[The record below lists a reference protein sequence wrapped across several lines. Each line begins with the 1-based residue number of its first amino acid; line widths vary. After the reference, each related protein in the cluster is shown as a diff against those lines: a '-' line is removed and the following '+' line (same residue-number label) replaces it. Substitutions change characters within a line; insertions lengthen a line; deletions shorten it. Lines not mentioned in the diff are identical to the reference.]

1 MTCLEVRM
9 IQRLDNTCNSQPSHA
24 TTRCAEAYG
33 SRSRVG
39 FSPKK
44 EKGKI
49 RLPHLQVKCDEGRP
63 ACHRCVSTGRT
74 CDGYGI
80 WGGGDNRH
88 PQVSATGQNNIP
100 VSRVLAAISP
110 RVLDAA
116 ERDCFEWFTLI
127 SAKKLRGLFG
137 SAFWDTLVL
146 QASFNEP
153 AVLHAVL
160 ALGSVQRQEM
170 VEARD
175 ATSGLRIPDGEEQ
188 FMLRQYSKAISHLVP
203 ESQAKVQPSVDAV
216 LLTCLLFIFLE
227 FIRGHYKTA
236 QTHLRNGLKL
246 IYETG
251 SCPNAASKAGVI
263 VKSSGHQI
271 DKGILEAF
279 SRIQVQVGLLRQVN
293 QDPLTNLLVEPRP
306 IIGTFKSIEQ
316 ARDCLD
322 PLIKEALE
330 LNELCRRNGDDKSED
345 CHLALLSRQQ
355 RVRTGPEAW
364 SNTYSLSTVAID
376 TTMPFIDSFGYR
388 LLRVYYTM
396 TRIMMESAVDP
407 RSETVFDN
415 YTDEFAS
422 IITQADGLRRSILSN
437 PDLGD
442 LPPHRPDMPQSIAD
456 MGWLPPLYYTA
467 LKCRV
472 HRLRVHAIELLRS
485 MPHREGIWDANI
497 AALIAQNVMVIE
509 EGCSHN
515 LFPLQDHSDITKVSN
530 GCSGPVPLTP
540 ESFRI
545 RDIEIELPNNP
556 LGNIGLKYRK
566 RRDSGGWE
574 IIERQVPISVPI

>member
-1 MTCLEVRM
+1 M
-9 IQRLDNTCNSQPSHA
+9 
-24 TTRCAEAYG
+24 
-33 SRSRVG
+33 
-39 FSPKK
+39 
-44 EKGKI
+44 
-49 RLPHLQVKCDEGRP
+49 HLQ
-63 ACHRCVSTGRT
+63 A
-74 CDGYGI
+74 
-80 WGGGDNRH
+80 
-88 PQVSATGQNNIP
+88 SATGQNNPP
-100 VSRVLAAISP
+100 VPRVPAAISP

-160 ALGSVQRQEM
+160 ALGSIQRQEM
-170 VEARD
+170 VKARD
-175 ATSGLRIPDGEEQ
+175 ATSGLRLPDGEEQ

-203 ESQAKVQPSVDAV
+203 QSQAKVQPSVDAV

-236 QTHLRNGLKL
+236 QTHLKNGLKL

-251 SCPNAASKAGVI
+251 SCPNAASKADVI
-263 VKSSGHQI
+263 AKSSGHQI

-293 QDPLTNLLVEPRP
+293 QDPLTDLLVEPEP
-306 IIGTFKSIEQ
+306 VIDTFKSIEQ
-316 ARDCLD
+316 AREGLD
-322 PLIKEALE
+322 PLIKETLE
-330 LNELCRRNGDDKSED
+330 LNEICGRNGDDQIED
-345 CHLALLSRQQ
+345 CYLALLSRQQ
-355 RVRTGPEAW
+355 RVRTRLDAW
-364 SNTYSLSTVAID
+364 FDTYSLSTVAID
-376 TTMPFIDSFGYR
+376 TTMSFIDRFGYR

-396 TRIMMESAVDP
+396 TVIMMESAVDP

-415 YTDEFAS
+415 YSNEFAS
-422 IITQADGLRRSILSN
+422 IITQADGLRRSVLSN

-472 HRLRVHAIELLRS
+472 RQLRVHAIELLRS
-485 MPHREGIWDANI
+485 MPHREGIWDANM
-497 AALIAQNVMVIE
+497 AALIAQNVMAIE
-509 EGCSHN
+509 EGRSYEP
-515 LFPLQDHSDITKVSN
+515 FPLQGDSDISKVSD
-530 GCSGPVPLTP
+530 GYSGPVPLLP

-556 LGNIGLKYRK
+556 GGNIGLTYRK
-566 RRDSGGWE
+566 KRDSGGWE
-574 IIERQVPISVPI
+574 IIESQFPISVPI